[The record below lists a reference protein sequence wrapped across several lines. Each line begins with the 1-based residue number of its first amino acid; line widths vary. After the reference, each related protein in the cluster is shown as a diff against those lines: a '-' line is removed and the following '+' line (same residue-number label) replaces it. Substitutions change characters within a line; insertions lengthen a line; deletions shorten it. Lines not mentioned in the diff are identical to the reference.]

1 MKNAEQLI
9 SSLMSEWERE
19 GSNPRKVSGVIVIF
33 INKKLNYFISI
44 NQNVFFHSLIIL
56 KAFFKYPLCFF
67 VITDHIYYY
76 DKTTNRQKKPQNNKT
91 FGQVFPK
98 VIKSLRWPGYRSFSA
113 LDPWL
118 CVSTFQRIC
127 PFDLFIIFII
137 LLKISM

>member
-1 MKNAEQLI
+1 
-9 SSLMSEWERE
+9 MSEWERK

-56 KAFFKYPLCFF
+56 KAFFKHPLCFLSSP
-67 VITDHIYYY
+67 ITYTITTKLQTDRKSL
-76 DKTTNRQKKPQNNKT
+76 KTKKT

-118 CVSTFQRIC
+118 CVSAFQRIC
-127 PFDLFIIFII
+127 HFDLFIIFLI